1 MKTFLEN
8 PEKVHFDFDPIL
20 NPFWPKSRPRHF
32 FLKIRLRHFSSIIFL
47 RLHVKYLR
55 KLRTKI
61 FGRFLFETAFFM
73 TMKKC

>member
-1 MKTFLEN
+1 MKTFREN

-20 NPFWPKSRPRHF
+20 TPFWPKSRPRHF

-55 KLRTKI
+55 KLRTNI
-61 FGRFLFETAFFM
+61 LVGFCSRLLFS
-73 TMKKC
+73 